1 MSYELRKFNLRS
13 ESDTPLTIT
22 AAEIPTL
29 VPEKILKEWMDGDT
43 DPYYKIQEIKYPVLA
58 NRYNYLESFFE
69 SFIKKLKRTAI
80 PGSKGGHET
89 SWGKRA
95 PTDLLLVGAKINS
108 NGDGTGS
115 VFFKNYIPKTG
126 DSGDNAIFIKENKT
140 GMVDYSLVSYTRDE
154 IIENPDFSRT
164 YNVVESMYGERNDAV
179 GYGEGA
185 MEQKT
190 NNKEI
195 EKGEGMTKEE
205 ILKGLLTLKTNNGVD
220 LPEIAKHLNLES
232 LLITD
237 EQTAGI
243 AKLNAIKKL
252 CGDRDPVELI
262 TAMQE
267 AEKLNAESVRS
278 AKISEEF
285 GPENWDDTKKENKG
299 RSYAEQ
305 VLDGKEL
312 TEENIKGVKENSI
325 YVSLAAERADVNSE
339 DNELGESVN
348 GGQKKTNGIKVEE
361 Y

>member
-13 ESDTPLTIT
+13 ESDAPLTIS

-69 SFIKKLKRTAI
+69 SFIGKLNRTAI
-80 PGSKGGHET
+80 PGSKSGHET

-95 PTDLLLVGAKINS
+95 ATDLILVGAKLKS

-115 VFFKNYIPKTG
+115 VFFKNYIPKVG
-126 DSGDNAIFIKENKT
+126 DSGDNSIFIKENKT
-140 GMVDYSLVSYTRDE
+140 GMVDYSIVAYTKDE
-154 IIENPDFSRT
+154 VIENPDYSRT
-164 YNVVESMYGERNDAV
+164 YNVIESMYGERNDAV

-185 MEQKT
+185 MEQKS

-195 EKGEGMTKEE
+195 NKGEGMTKDE
-205 ILKGLLTLKTNNGVD
+205 ILKALLTLKTNLGIT
-220 LPEIAKHLNLES
+220 LPEVAKHLSLES

-237 EQTAGI
+237 QQVADI
-243 AKLNAIKKL
+243 VKMNAIKKL
-252 CGDRDPVELI
+252 CGEKDPVEMI
-262 TAMQE
+262 TEMQE
-267 AEKLNAESVRS
+267 AAKLNSDSVRS

-285 GPENWDDTKKENKG
+285 GPKEWDDTKKENKG
-299 RSYAEQ
+299 RIFAEQ
-305 VLDGKEL
+305 VLEGKEL
-312 TEENIKGVKENSI
+312 TEESIKGVKENSLYI
-325 YVSLAAERADVNSE
+325 SLAAERADVNSD
-339 DNELGESVN
+339 DNDITLIDSKTKINATKVVN
-348 GGQKKTNGIKVEE
+348 